1 MPPPH
6 SSGRGGGRGGGGRGV
21 KAKSGA
27 TAGISS
33 GRGRGRGRG
42 RGSLNVPGGAAAS
55 PKANTNILQ
64 ISPQHVGLL
73 TEDKPG
79 NMELFKNWFLRN
91 CSWTNWHML
100 YLSFILIHFNLWFLR
115 SSTKLSKRN
124 VKIT

>member
-1 MPPPH
+1 MYNQNYIIHPLLDNLVPERAMMPPPP

-27 TAGISS
+27 TTGISS

-42 RGSLNVPGGAAAS
+42 RGSLNVPGGTAAN

-64 ISPQHVGLL
+64 ISPQHVGLF

-79 NMELFKNWFLRN
+79 NME
-91 CSWTNWHML
+91 
-100 YLSFILIHFNLWFLR
+100 
-115 SSTKLSKRN
+115 
-124 VKIT
+124 